1 GPTALLL
8 TRQNM
13 PVLDRAQFPPAA
25 KLEQGAYILW
35 QSEKGKPQFIIIAT
49 GSEVQLALDAA
60 RELAKEGMKIRVV
73 SMPSWELFERQ
84 PEKYRRKVLPPS
96 CKQRLVIEAGRTT
109 GWEKYAGAKGRIFGL
124 DHFGA
129 SAPYKVLA
137 KEYGFT
143 TENIIRIIR
152 EMLNA

>member
-1 GPTALLL
+1 
-8 TRQNM
+8 M
-13 PVLDRAQFPPAA
+13 
-25 KLEQGAYILW
+25 W
-35 QSEKGKPQFIIIAT
+35 QSAKGKPQFIIIAT

-60 RELAKEGMKIRVV
+60 RELAKEGLKIRVV
-73 SMPSWELFERQ
+73 SMPSWELFEHQ

-96 CKQRLVIEAGRTT
+96 CKMRLVIEAGRSA

-137 KEYGFT
+137 REYGFT
-143 TENIIRIIR
+143 TENIVRIVR
-152 EMLNA
+152 EMIAGKK